1 MITQEA
7 RAGDAV
13 GARPS
18 ARVTSATLKVVM
30 AVTGSVFIAYVL
42 AHMVGNLKVFLG
54 AEHLDDYAASLR
66 TLLVPIVPYE
76 SVLWVFRVVLAGC
89 LVAHVAAAGVLT
101 RRARTASGPVGRTAR
116 LSSWR
121 SFTSRTMMVSG
132 IVVGL
137 FIVFHV
143 LDLTLGVAAGD
154 SFRHPEVV
162 GDEVVYFAYQNLVD
176 SLRRPWA
183 AAVYIVANL
192 VLGAHLLHGGV
203 SVVHDLGMTG
213 RRSRSVV
220 VAGLTAVAVAVVAGN
235 VAIPVAVLTGVVP

>member
-1 MITQEA
+1 MTSQQVRA
-7 RAGDAV
+7 RDEVGTRPAV
-13 GARPS
+13 KM
-18 ARVTSATLKVVM
+18 TSATLKVVM

-42 AHMVGNLKVFLG
+42 AHMAGNLKVFLG

-76 SVLWVFRVVLAGC
+76 SVLWLLRVVLAGC
-89 LVAHVAAAGVLT
+89 LVAHVAAAVVLT
-101 RRARTASGPVGRTAR
+101 RRARAATGAVGRSAR
-116 LSSWR
+116 LSTWQ

-143 LDLTLGVAAGD
+143 LDLTLGVTAGD
-154 SFRHPEVV
+154 GFRHPEVV
-162 GDEVVYFAYQNLVD
+162 DDQVVYSAYQNLVD
-176 SLRRPWA
+176 SLRRPLA

-213 RRSRSVV
+213 RRARSVV

-235 VAIPVAVLTGVVP
+235 VAIPLAVLTGVVR

>member
-1 MITQEA
+1 MISQQL
-7 RAGDAV
+7 RAGDP
-13 GARPS
+13 GGSRPGL
-18 ARVTSATLKVVM
+18 RVTSAALKVIM
-30 AVTGSVFIAYVL
+30 AMTGSVFIAYVL

-54 AEHLDDYAASLR
+54 ADHLNDYAAVLR
-66 TLLVPIVPYE
+66 TLLVPIVPTE
-76 SVLWVFRVVLAGC
+76 SVLWVLRVVLAGC
-89 LVAHVAAAGVLT
+89 LFAHIGAAAVLT
-101 RRARTASGPVGRTAR
+101 RRARAATGAVGRTAR
-116 LSSWR
+116 LSAWR

-143 LDLTLGVAAGD
+143 LDLTLGVTAG
-154 SFRHPEVV
+154 SGFRHPEVV
-162 GDEVVYFAYQNLVD
+162 GDRVVYSAYENLVG
-176 SLRRPWA
+176 SQRRPAA

-213 RRSRSVV
+213 RRSRSFV

-235 VAIPVAVLTGVVP
+235 VAIPVAVLTGVVQ